1 MLNVLVDPLTRGPFW
16 ASSILACML
25 TLMGLIVFYGKKP
38 LIGEVISH
46 CSYPGAML
54 GLLISLFFVGVE
66 NPILI
71 GLITFMVASCGFYVL
86 SKLEKRLSSDASMTL
101 VLSSF
106 FGLGVLL
113 SSIIQQINP
122 KYYRLAQ
129 GYLFGQVST
138 MTDKHIVIY
147 AVCFLAVIAFIALFF
162 SRLKLRLFDPIQSFF
177 FSKKWMDLALEL
189 LVCLVIVLGIR
200 GIGVVLVSSFFVAP
214 AAFSLRFS
222 KTLKQ
227 SFIIATLFAFAMN
240 ACAFFIQIKAPLGP
254 IIVLFMSFGALLSFK
269 RSSYASL
276 R

>member
-1 MLNVLVDPLTRGPFW
+1 MMTYLFDPLTRGPFW
-16 ASSILACML
+16 ASSLLACML
-25 TLMGLIVFYGKKP
+25 TLVGLLVFYGRKP

-54 GLLISLFFVGVE
+54 GLIISLLMTKVE
-66 NPILI
+66 QPLLI
-71 GLITFMVASCGFYVL
+71 MIITFIVASAGFML
-86 SKLEKRLSSDASMTL
+86 LTRLEKRISSDASMTL

-113 SSIIQQINP
+113 SSIVQQTSP

-138 MTDKHIVIY
+138 MTDLHVWIY
-147 AVCFLAVIAFIALFF
+147 SVCFALVLAFIALFF
-162 SRLKLRLFDPIQSFF
+162 SRIKLKLFDPVQSFF
-177 FSKKWMDLALEL
+177 FSKKWIDIALEL

-214 AAFSLRFS
+214 AAFCLRFC
-222 KTLKQ
+222 KTLKT
-227 SFIIATLFAFAMN
+227 SIFVAIFFAFVIN
-240 ACAFFIQIKAPLGP
+240 VLAFFINIKAPLGP
-254 IIVLFMSFGALLSFK
+254 IIVLFMSLGALLSFK
-269 RSSYASL
+269 RGPHASI